1 MSPDD
6 LALSSPAPAP
16 ATLGESAAPPRQN
29 RLVPNQERW
38 PLDPQKPVLELDN
51 VSIGFGGRPVLS
63 GLSLQIVPGKTTVIV
78 GRSGSGKSVLLKLM
92 MGLLRPHS
100 GKVIAFGRDLTK
112 VSQLELLELRK
123 RMGMLFQNYALFD
136 ALSVEDN
143 VGFPLRENSRLPQRE
158 ISTLS
163 RELINILGLGG
174 SEHLLPAELSGGMKK
189 RVSLARA
196 LVFNPEVVLFDE
208 PTTGLDPIMIE
219 KVDEMIA
226 LASKRYQITSVII
239 SHDMASTARLADRVA
254 FLHEGQIVFL
264 GSYQEFRACTL
275 PPVQSFVAGAQTS
288 RLGASVPDGPDMRV
302 APAAPTFAHGA
313 DATVDEADAFD
324 EEVADGANDGA
335 NDADDDA
342 DADRDLDDED
352 TRPALQAA
360 APAGAGQVTG
370 GYPGGLTGPLPADL
384 VGVAPAVELVG
395 VYKQFGGKHVLRGID
410 LAIYP
415 KKTTVLIGASG
426 SGKSV
431 IIKHIMGLFKPTR
444 GQIKVFGQDIVPLGE
459 DQMNA
464 VRSRFG
470 LVFQHAALLDWL
482 SVYGNVEFPLKERRV
497 GTGQQIREQVLEI
510 LERLNITDIM
520 HRMPGEISEGQ
531 KKRVGLARAIVMKP
545 EILIYDEPT
554 TGQDPLRTRDI
565 DDMIEETQR
574 RFDITSIVISHDMA
588 STFRIAHMVA
598 MLHQGHIAAYGTP
611 EQLLA
616 STNPQVQHFI
626 HAGAV

>member
-1 MSPDD
+1 MQEAHDPTIPQPDAP
-6 LALSSPAPAP
+6 LAE
-16 ATLGESAAPPRQN
+16 TGPRQN
-29 RLVPNQERW
+29 RLIPHVERW
-38 PLDPQKPVLELDN
+38 PLDPAKPVIELRE
-51 VSIGFGGRPVLS
+51 VAIGFGGRPVLD
-63 GLSLQIVPGKTTVIV
+63 GLSLDIVPGKTTVVV

-92 MGLLRPHS
+92 MGLLRPER
-100 GKVIAFGRDLTK
+100 GQVIAFGRDLAK
-112 VSQLELLELRK
+112 VSPVELLDLRK

-143 VGFPLRENSRLPQRE
+143 IGFPLRENSSLDDRTITGLARD
-158 ISTLS
+158 LAGV
-163 RELINILGLGG
+163 LGLGG
-174 SEHLLPAELSGGMKK
+174 SEQLLPAELSGGMKK

-226 LASKRYQITSVII
+226 LAAERYQITSVII

-254 FLHEGQIVFL
+254 FLHEGKIVFV
-264 GSYQEFRACTL
+264 GSYAEFRACKL
-275 PPVQSFVAGAQTS
+275 PPVASFVEGAQTS
-288 RLGASVPDGPDMRV
+288 RLAGER
-302 APAAPTFAHGA
+302 PAATSS
-313 DATVDEADAFD
+313 D
-324 EEVADGANDGA
+324 EEP
-335 NDADDDA
+335 
-342 DADRDLDDED
+342 
-352 TRPALQAA
+352 TRPR
-360 APAGAGQVTG
+360 APV
-370 GYPGGLTGPLPADL
+370 LTTAPRAPLVRDDNPLPADL
-384 VGVAPAVELVG
+384 VGVAPAVELIG
-395 VYKQFGGKHVLRGID
+395 VHKSFGGKHVLRGID

-431 IIKHIMGLFKPTR
+431 IIKHIMGLFKPTS
-444 GQIKVFGQDIVPLGE
+444 GHIKVFDQDIVPLSE
-459 DQMNA
+459 EQLNT

-482 SVYGNVEFPLKERRV
+482 DVYGNVEFPLKERRV
-497 GTGQQIREQVLEI
+497 GSPAEIRDRVQEI
-510 LERLNITDIM
+510 LERLNIADIM

-565 DDMIEETQR
+565 DDMIEDTQR

-598 MLHQGHIAAYGTP
+598 MLHEGQIAAYGTP

-616 STNPQVQHFI
+616 SKSPQVQHFI